1 MKQVYSTV
9 EDFISKSA
17 DDNIYWSSRADDIG
31 SLNGIIEKQDNFV
44 VGKSERKKATSCIKE
59 ISV

>member
-1 MKQVYSTV
+1 MRQVYSTV

-31 SLNGIIEKQDNFV
+31 SLNDIIEKQAFGIV
-44 VGKSERKKATSCIKE
+44 TRRMLAEQY
-59 ISV
+59 